1 MAPMHLPPG
10 QRLGQAGRYVI
21 VRPLAEGGFA
31 TVYEAQ
37 NPTGQAVA
45 IKTIDIAKAKGASI
59 ARLQRE
65 AKLLRRVRH
74 PHLIRC
80 LDHGHDP
87 ALGLYFLVM
96 PFVPHATLA
105 ARLRAGPPMP
115 LPDVL
120 RVLSCVAGALDAL
133 HRHGL
138 THRDVKPS
146 NILVG
151 VSPALRSSKP
161 QPSATPSATLNA
173 TLIDLGLVLI
183 AGDERLTATGNVV
196 GSPLH
201 MAPEQIAGLPTDG
214 RADLYALGVTAFQML
229 TGHPPFTGS
238 TAAEV
243 LEKHLHLTPEP
254 LSSSRPDLPQ
264 AASDTLSLALS
275 KSPDLRPASAS
286 AWVQDFESAL
296 RPPPPPPS
304 LPLSPPTLPQT
315 SPRPPLARLLAG
327 LLLGALL
334 LWALLRLQ
342 NL

>member
-1 MAPMHLPPG
+1 MHLPAG
-10 QRLGQAGRYVI
+10 QHLGQASRYVI
-21 VRPLAEGGFA
+21 TRPLAVGGFGV
-31 TVYEAQ
+31 VYEAQ
-37 NPTGQAVA
+37 DPKGRPVA
-45 IKTIDIAKAKGASI
+45 IKTIAVAKVKGASI

-96 PFVPHATLA
+96 PFVPHPTLE
-105 ARLRAGPPMP
+105 ARLRAGPPM
-115 LPDVL
+115 LLADVV

-151 VSPALRSSKP
+151 VSLSQTPP
-161 QPSATPSATLNA
+161 QTPQLNV
-173 TLIDLGLVLI
+173 TLIDLGLALI

-243 LEKHLHLTPEP
+243 LEKHLYLSPKP
-254 LSSSRPDLPQ
+254 LSDFRPDLPP
-264 AASDTLSLALS
+264 AASACLSTLLA
-275 KSPDLRPASAS
+275 KSPTLRPASAS
-286 AWVQDFESAL
+286 VWVKDFCHAL
-296 RPPPPPPS
+296 RPSPPS
-304 LPLSPPTLPQT
+304 SPSPHFPTRQHPTQ
-315 SPRPPLARLLAG
+315 PAFRPPFARIIAG
-327 LLLGALL
+327 LLLGALI
-334 LWALLRLQ
+334 LWALLSLR
-342 NL
+342 NR